1 MQRYLS
7 ERLMTV
13 EEAQRLSELHSQDDR
28 TVSGDRRPSIW
39 AWQSVSGAMSQTV
52 DDEQVERVLRARRT
66 DR

>member
-13 EEAQRLSELHSQDDR
+13 EEAQRLSELHHSDDER
-28 TVSGDRRPSIW
+28 TARKDRPNIW

-52 DDEQVERVLRARRT
+52 GDEQVERVLQARRKS
-66 DR
+66 R